1 MPRVEPEQRPAIRTF
16 QILILQK
23 SDLQKLVLLPVAM
36 MLFLWAASASSGLVL
51 RAYPEQAAATR

>member
-1 MPRVEPEQRPAIRTF
+1 
-16 QILILQK
+16 LILQK

-51 RAYPEQAAATR
+51 RANPEQAAATR